1 MSERDQFTD
10 EPMERLI
17 EAAREHYNDPPTLD
31 ADAMWNRVAP
41 KLRTVPRRWSVSPWL
56 AAAAALVLW
65 LGGIGLGRW
74 TAPTADVGSEVAQA
88 TGSDSALTVNDA
100 PPTTVAGSTA
110 VLRFAA
116 YQHLSET
123 GSFLER
129 FDTAGA
135 GDVEVARWG
144 KRLLTDTRLLLDT
157 SVSDDADLRRLLE
170 DLELILA
177 QVVQLAGDRDAANE
191 ALELEQLNQG
201 LEEQRVL
208 PRIREILPP
217 VLSAAD

>member
-1 MSERDQFTD
+1 MSERDEFTD

-17 EAAREHYNDPPTLD
+17 EAAREHYNDPPPMD
-31 ADAMWNRVAP
+31 AEAMWAKVAP
-41 KLRTVPRRWSVSPWL
+41 HLKTAPRRWSISPWL
-56 AAAAALVLW
+56 AAAAAAVLW
-65 LGGIGLGRW
+65 LGGMSLGRW
-74 TAPTADVGSEVAQA
+74 TAPATQVGSEIAEA
-88 TGSDSALTVNDA
+88 TGSDSATMVDDA
-100 PPTTVAGSTA
+100 PAATPEGSAA

-129 FDTAGA
+129 FDTTGT
-135 GDVEVARWG
+135 GDVELAVWA

-157 SVSDDADLRRLLE
+157 SVSDDLGLRRLLE

-177 QVVQLAGDRDAANE
+177 QVVQLAGDRDIANE
-191 ALELEQLNQG
+191 ALEREQLNQG
-201 LEEQRVL
+201 LEAQQVL